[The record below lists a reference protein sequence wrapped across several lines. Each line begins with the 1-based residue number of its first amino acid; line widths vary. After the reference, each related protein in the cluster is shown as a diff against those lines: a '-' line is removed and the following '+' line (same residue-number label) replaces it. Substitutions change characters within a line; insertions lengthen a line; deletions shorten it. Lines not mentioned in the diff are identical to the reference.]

1 MYLCCLIEKIS
12 LPTTA
17 DAGDSPSEGPQFF
30 ALSLPTF
37 DAAVGFSRREVDTL
51 LEEEII

>member
-1 MYLCCLIEKIS
+1 LIGKIS

-30 ALSLPTF
+30 AVFLPTF
-37 DAAVGFSRREVDTL
+37 DAAVGFSPHEVDTL
-51 LEEEII
+51 LEDKII